1 LLTLTGPAGTGKTR
15 LALALATALRDE
27 FADGVHFV
35 DLAPIRE
42 PSLVA
47 SAIAQTLGVGDA
59 GDQPL
64 RETLLLNVQPRQLM
78 LVLDNF
84 EQVVAAS
91 PLVAEL
97 LSASPGLKILVTSR
111 EPLHLSW
118 EHEWPVPPLALPP
131 PGEADHASIAQSAA
145 VTLFSERARSVK
157 PDFMLTPVNCG
168 LVKDICI
175 RLDGLPLAIELAA
188 ATTKL
193 LPLAAIQARLNQRLL
208 LLTSGPRDA
217 PVRHQTLR
225 AAVAWSY
232 GLLPSDEQAM
242 FRALSVFVG
251 GFTLEAA
258 KAIVGDADASTTSV
272 LERVRSLIDKS
283 LVLPATSATA
293 DTVPR
298 FGMLETI
305 REFGL
310 EQLSVSGEF
319 EPVQEYHARFF
330 IQLAGEGGLEM
341 GDAELGPWLDRLEAE
356 HDNLRAVLQWSETAP
371 ESGDTGPLLASAL
384 MMFWNVRGYFGEGR
398 EWYER
403 VLVTNRCASRSP
415 VARARALW
423 SAAFVAWR
431 QGDYAAAGRLSGEAV
446 TLGQH
451 LAEGR
456 DVVMALA
463 VRGLVAS
470 HQSQYAEAHAMLDR
484 GHALATEIDHT
495 IARAWMLAISGIL
508 AYLEGNYVL
517 ARTSSEESLRMLQQ
531 RRSAP
536 TGAAMNLDNL
546 GSIARRLG
554 EYPLAQSLHQQSLI
568 LSQQVGDRAAAAQ
581 SLANLG
587 HVARAL
593 GDTDTARARYAEA
606 LEIRREIGDRRGIA
620 LTAGNLGTLAHI
632 AGDYDLAQ
640 DWLEES
646 LVAAHAVGDKRV
658 LAGALDHLADLA
670 LGRAN
675 LAAAA
680 AGYYDSLEVS
690 EGLQDRW
697 AVARSL
703 EGCAAVLLAEGRPES
718 ALEMCTL
725 ADALLDA
732 LGVRR
737 APADQVAHER
747 LLAATGA
754 RHGVARPTRGGR
766 PQIPSV
772 SLAVARARA
781 LLRSDSAAKEAQP
794 DDLLSPRER
803 EVAGLVAHGLT
814 NREIAAELVIAERTA
829 DTHVSNVLGK
839 LGLKTRSQ
847 IAVWVAEHDRLRAQ
861 SV

>member
-15 LALALATALRDE
+15 LALALGVSLQDE

-42 PSLVA
+42 STLVA
-47 SAIAQTLGVGDA
+47 SAIAQTLGVRDA

-64 RETLLLNVQPRQLM
+64 RETLLLYVQPRQLM

-84 EQVVAAS
+84 EQVIAAS

-97 LSASPGLKILVTSR
+97 LSRSPGLKILVTSR
-111 EPLHLSW
+111 ERLHLSW
-118 EHEWPVPPLALPP
+118 EHEWPVPPLELPP
-131 PGEADHASIAQSAA
+131 SGAADHALIAESAA
-145 VTLFSERARSVK
+145 VTLFVERARSLK
-157 PDFMLTPVNCG
+157 PDFLLTPDNAG

-175 RLDGLPLAIELAA
+175 RLEGLPLAIELAA
-188 ATTKL
+188 AATKL

-208 LLTSGPRDA
+208 LLTGGPRDA
-217 PVRHQTLR
+217 PVRHHTLR

-258 KAIVGDADASTTSV
+258 AAIVGDADTSTSSV

-283 LVLPATSATA
+283 LVLPATSATT

-298 FGMLETI
+298 FRMLETI

-310 EQLSVSGEF
+310 EQLSASGEF
-319 EPVQEYHARFF
+319 ELVQEYHARFF
-330 IQLAGEGGLEM
+330 IELAGEGGLEM

-371 ESGDTGPLLASAL
+371 ESGDTGALLASAL

-398 EWYER
+398 EWYHR
-403 VLVTNRCASRSP
+403 VLVTNRRASGSL

-431 QGDYAAAGRLSGEAV
+431 QGDYEAAGRLSEEAV
-446 TLGQH
+446 RLGQDVGS
-451 LAEGR
+451 GR
-456 DVVMALA
+456 DRVMALA

-470 HQSQYAEAHAMLDR
+470 HQSQYAAAHATLDR
-484 GHALATEIDHT
+484 GRALATEIEHT
-495 IARAWMLAISGIL
+495 LAHAWMLANLGIL
-508 AYLEGNYVL
+508 AYLEGNYLV
-517 ARTSSEESLRMLQQ
+517 ARASSEESLRMYSEL
-531 RRSAP
+531 RAGP
-536 TGAAMNLDNL
+536 TARAMNLDNL

-554 EYPLAQSLHQQSLI
+554 EYPLAQSLHQQSLM
-568 LSQQVGDRAAAAQ
+568 LSQRVGDRAAAAQ

-587 HVARAL
+587 HVARAV
-593 GDTDTARARYAEA
+593 GDTDTARTRYMEA

-620 LTAGNLGTLAHI
+620 LTAGNLGALAHI

-640 DWLEES
+640 EWLEES
-646 LVAAHAVGDKRV
+646 LVAARAVGDKRV
-658 LAGALDHLADLA
+658 LAGALHHLAELA
-670 LGRAN
+670 VARAN

-680 AGYYDSLEVS
+680 AGYYESLDVS

-703 EGCAAVLLAEGRPES
+703 EGCAALLLAEGRPES

-725 ADALLDA
+725 ADALLDS
-732 LGVRR
+732 LRVCR

-747 LLAATGA
+747 LLAAAGGQD
-754 RHGVARPTRGGR
+754 GVARPTRGGR
-766 PQIPSV
+766 PPGPDV
-772 SLAVARARA
+772 GLAVARARA

-794 DDLLSPRER
+794 RDLLSPRER
-803 EVAGLVAHGLT
+803 EVAGLVARGLT

-847 IAVWVAEHDRLRAQ
+847 IAVWVAEHDRLPA
-861 SV
+861 